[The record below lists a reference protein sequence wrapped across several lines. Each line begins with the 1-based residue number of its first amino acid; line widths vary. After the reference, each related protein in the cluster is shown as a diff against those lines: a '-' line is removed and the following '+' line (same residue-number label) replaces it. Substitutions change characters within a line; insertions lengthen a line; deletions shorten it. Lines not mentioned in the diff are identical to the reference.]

1 MMMRKITA
9 VYDSKPDAQA
19 ARDRLL
25 ELGVLQKNIE
35 ILDQEAPGYSGASAS
50 ADHKGLWA
58 SIKEMFIPDDDRR
71 AFEESIRRGGYLL
84 VASVETERAEK
95 ALEALEGS
103 NAVDLT
109 RRQEQWKAQ
118 GWTGQDTP
126 VTSRTPGAPDQ
137 SNPGE
142 QAIPIVKEQLRVGK
156 REIDRGRVRVRSFV
170 VEEPVH
176 EEVRLREERVDIER
190 RPVDQRSAAQATGDA
205 AALLRES
212 TVELHETSEEAVVAK
227 DAIVTEE
234 LHIRKRADE
243 RVEQI
248 DDTVRR
254 TEVEVDDSRSSN
266 QAGADASRKDS
277 DAEVRQRTP

>member
-25 ELGVLQKNIE
+25 ELGLLPENIE
-35 ILDQEAPGYSGASAS
+35 ILDQDAPGYSSASAS
-50 ADHKGLWA
+50 AEHKGLWA

-84 VASVETERAEK
+84 VASVEAEQADE

-109 RRQEQWKAQ
+109 RRQEQWRTE
-118 GWTGQDTP
+118 GWTGQDTS
-126 VTSRTPGAPDQ
+126 VASRTAGAADPINPD
-137 SNPGE
+137 GE
-142 QAIPIVKEQLRVGK
+142 ETIPIVKERLRVGK
-156 REIDRGRVRVRSFV
+156 REVDHGRVRVRSFV

-176 EEVRLREERVDIER
+176 EEVRLREEHVDIER
-190 RPVDQRSAAQATGDA
+190 RPVNQPAAADATGKA
-205 AALLRES
+205 GLLRER
-212 TVELHETSEEAVVAK
+212 TVEFPETAEEAVVAK
-227 DAIVTEE
+227 EAIVTEE

-254 TEVEVDDSRSSN
+254 TEVEVDDSRNST
-266 QAGADASRKDS
+266 QAGADATRKS
-277 DAEVRQRTP
+277 SPAEVTRRTP

>member
-9 VYDSKPDAQA
+9 VYDSKTDAQA

-25 ELGVLQKNIE
+25 ELGLPQEHME
-35 ILDQEAPGYSGASAS
+35 ILDQDAPGYSSAS
-50 ADHKGLWA
+50 AEHKGLWA

-84 VASVETERAEK
+84 VASVEAEHAEE

-103 NAVDLT
+103 NAVDLE
-109 RRQEQWKAQ
+109 RRQEQWRAE
-118 GWTGQDTP
+118 GWTGQDTSVASP
-126 VTSRTPGAPDQ
+126 TAGATDPSK

-142 QAIPIVKEQLRVGK
+142 QTIPIVEERLRVGK
-156 REIDRGRVRVRSFV
+156 REVDQGRVRVRSFV

-176 EEVRLREERVDIER
+176 EEVRLRGERVDIER
-190 RPVDQRSAAQATGDA
+190 RPVNQPTGATGDA
-205 AALLRES
+205 AGLLRER
-212 TVELHETSEEAVVAK
+212 TVELQETAEEAVVAK
-227 DAIVTEE
+227 EAIVTEE
-234 LHIRKRADE
+234 LHIRKRGEE

-254 TEVEVDDSRSSN
+254 TEVEVDDSRSGN
-266 QAGADASRKDS
+266 QTGADATRKKSPAD
-277 DAEVRQRTP
+277 VTRRTP

>member
-9 VYDSKPDAQA
+9 VYDSKVDAQA

-25 ELGVLQKNIE
+25 ELGLSQEHIE
-35 ILDQEAPGYSGASAS
+35 ILDQNAPGYSSGSAS
-50 ADHKGLWA
+50 AEHKGLWA

-84 VASVETERAEK
+84 VASVEAEQADE

-103 NAVDLT
+103 NAVDLE
-109 RRQEQWKAQ
+109 RRQEQWRAE
-118 GWTGQDTP
+118 GWTGQDTAVAP
-126 VTSRTPGAPDQ
+126 RTAGAPDPG
-137 SNPGE
+137 NPGE
-142 QAIPIVKEQLRVGK
+142 QTIPIVEERVRVGK

-176 EEVRLREERVDIER
+176 EEVRLREEHVEIER
-190 RPVDQRSAAQATGDA
+190 RPVNQPAGTGATDEAG
-205 AALLRES
+205 LLRER
-212 TVELHETSEEAVVAK
+212 TVELQETAEEAVVAK
-227 DAIVTEE
+227 EAIVTEE
-234 LHIRKRADE
+234 VHIRKRADE

-254 TEVEVDDSRSSN
+254 TEVQVDDSRSGN
-266 QAGADASRKDS
+266 QTGADAPRKKSPED
-277 DAEVRQRTP
+277 VTRRTP